1 MEKKILRVLIVD
13 DSPDDAEGTVVA
25 VRKGGYMLKSQR
37 VQDLASMQASLD
49 KGTWD
54 LVLSEYE
61 IPHFGA
67 QMALDLLKRAG
78 VHAPLIVMTRAIPD
92 DGLVQIMRAGARDVV
107 LKSQA
112 ARLAPAIRR
121 EIQSADDRQALE
133 AAQAKLGELEQQ
145 QRAVIEGTR
154 EAICYSQDGM
164 HVNANKAYLAL
175 FGYSDAS
182 ELEGIPVMNLIDKTD
197 HARFKETLRKHT
209 KEGTLTAQE
218 FVGLKQDGAHFA
230 IEMALS
236 TIELEGEPCTQMV
249 VTDISK
255 RKAAESKLQ
264 YMSQHDP
271 LTGLFNRHHF
281 LQEAAKA
288 VDSARKGKGGATLL
302 YIDLHQLKEI
312 NDNLGYAAG
321 DRLLIRVTK
330 LFRERLGDDA
340 ILARYGGDE
349 FVALLPNKSAAEVR
363 ERTDAL
369 HKALHDASFAEG
381 GRTYHCGCTLGTAQ
395 IDRNA
400 ENAQKVIATAYQAS
414 QKDRPLAP
422 AAATPVAPGKR
433 PSVVTREQPEPET
446 PAAAPA
452 KPRLAVAQ
460 PRQAPPSAPAP
471 QAPRAAS
478 AAPASRPPPAAA
490 GKWVEPIRHALAH
503 DGFTLAYQPVVNLH
517 GDPAEFFEVLVRLQ
531 GPDGEL
537 VNAGQFIPE
546 AERAGLSTDIDRWVT
561 RVAIEGLATLHQE
574 ERKATFFVN
583 VSPPAFVD
591 KELITSTAQAL
602 FAAGIKAKYLVFEID
617 EAAVA
622 KSPTAAAGFLRSAK
636 KIGCGVSID
645 NFGRDPKALEALH
658 DIKIDFAKID
668 GSFIRNLAGDAVSEA
683 ALKAL
688 VEVAKSF
695 DILTV
700 AKSVE
705 KAENLAELW
714 RYSVDYVMGN
724 YFQEADASTSYDFGG
739 ETELSSD
746 TITAP
751 SWAAR

>member
-37 VQDLASMQASLD
+37 VQDLASMQVALD

-54 LVLSEYE
+54 LVLSESE
-61 IPHFGA
+61 LPHFGA
-67 QMALDLLKRAG
+67 QMALDLLKRANLN
-78 VHAPLIVMTRAIPD
+78 VPLIVMTRAIAD
-92 DGLVQIMRAGARDVV
+92 EELVKIMRAGARDVV
-107 LKSQA
+107 LKSQGV
-112 ARLAPAIRR
+112 RLAPAIRR
-121 EIQSADDRQALE
+121 ELQAADDREALQ

-154 EAICYSQDGM
+154 EALCYSQDGM
-164 HVNANKAYLAL
+164 HVNANRAYLAL

-182 ELEGIPVMNLIDKTD
+182 ELEGIPVMNLIDKAD
-197 HARFKETLRKHT
+197 HARFKEMLRKHV
-209 KEGTLTAQE
+209 KEGNLTAQE
-218 FVGLKQDGAHFA
+218 LVGVRQDGSRFA
-230 IEMALS
+230 LEIALS
-236 TIELEGEPCTQMV
+236 TIELEGEPCTQIV
-249 VTDISK
+249 ATDISK

-281 LQEAAKA
+281 LQEVAKA
-288 VDSARKGKGGATLL
+288 VDAAKKGKGGATLL

-340 ILARYGGDE
+340 VLARYGGDE
-349 FVALLPNKSAAEVR
+349 FVALLPNKSAAQIR

-369 HKALHDASFAEG
+369 HKALHDASFTEG
-381 GRTYHCGCTLGTAQ
+381 GKTYHCGCTLGTAQ

-400 ENAQKVIATAYQAS
+400 ENAQKIIAVAYHAS
-414 QKDRPLAP
+414 QKERPAAP
-422 AAATPVAPGKR
+422 AATAAR
-433 PSVVTREQPEPET
+433 S
-446 PAAAPA
+446 AAPTRAAHEAEASA
-452 KPRLAVAQ
+452 KPRLAA
-460 PRQAPPSAPAP
+460 AP
-471 QAPRAAS
+471 PRAAPS
-478 AAPASRPPPAAA
+478 APASRPQPAAV
-490 GKWVEPIRHALAH
+490 GKWIEPIRHALAH

-517 GDPAEFFEVLVRLQ
+517 GDPAEFFEVLVRMQ

-561 RVAIEGLATLHQE
+561 RIAVEGLAALHKE

-583 VSPPAFVD
+583 ISPPAFVD
-591 KELITSTAQAL
+591 KELITGTAQAL
-602 FAAGIKAKYLVFEID
+602 FAAGIKAKYLVFEVD
-617 EAAVA
+617 EAAVM

-636 KIGCGVSID
+636 KIGCRVSVD
-645 NFGRDPKALEALH
+645 NFGKDPKAIEALH

-668 GSFIRNLAGDAVSEA
+668 GSFIRNLAGDPVSEA

-695 DILTV
+695 DMLTV

-714 RYSVDYVMGN
+714 RYNVDYVMGN

-746 TITAP
+746 SITTP